1 MKTLKEKYPKELHL
15 PDVARAI
22 STIDLRSQFLKEQ
35 GGADAGDLK
44 AKVNEYKLKLSKEP
58 NDHKTRYDLA
68 FSLFSVGQ
76 VRECA
81 SRALVVLVYLFADTT
96 SLYYVDGG
104 SYRRGSRVSQTR

>member
-1 MKTLKEKYPKELHL
+1 MPAAQTVVKTLKEKYPKELHL

-76 VRECA
+76 VR
-81 SRALVVLVYLFADTT
+81 
-96 SLYYVDGG
+96 
-104 SYRRGSRVSQTR
+104 QPW